1 MLRPGIV
8 PGPPAWEASTLEKI
22 QLESLFAIYSEPL
35 LELRLALQQQQP
47 GLYTLNSQEHGA
59 VFPKQLT
66 DKVEVSFVYVSFI
79 RFQHVTLQF
88 LLEICCSLC

>member
-1 MLRPGIV
+1 MSRPGIV

-47 GLYTLNSQEHGA
+47 GLYRAKLNCSLYRLLMFRFKNNRKNFHQSG
-59 VFPKQLT
+59 F
-66 DKVEVSFVYVSFI
+66 VSFHLTCLRQVN
-79 RFQHVTLQF
+79 RA
-88 LLEICCSLC
+88 